1 MFSEFQA
8 QEWILNLLGNLK
20 VGTLLILL
28 TRLITSKKKK
38 KKQTKHILV
47 FHPGVKPTT
56 QE

>member
-38 KKQTKHILV
+38 KQIEHILV